1 MIGQDGNLG
10 HPQQNNGEGSKV
22 KVKTLGIDLAKETF
36 GLHGVDTLGRV
47 VVHRR
52 VTRKHLLGFLV
63 KLEPCLVGMEACGSA
78 HYWAREIEKLGH
90 TVKLMSPQFVI
101 PYRKATRMTPT
112 TPRRSARR

>member
-1 MIGQDGNLG
+1 MVISTIRTETRG
-10 HPQQNNGEGSKV
+10 GSKV

-36 GLHGVDTLGRV
+36 GLHGVDPLGRV

-52 VTRKHLLGFLV
+52 ITRKQLLGFLV

-101 PYRKATRMTPT
+101 PYRRSEDSKT
-112 TPRRSARR
+112 TMPSAPCF

>member
-101 PYRKATRMTPT
+101 P
-112 TPRRSARR
+112 